1 MAIVELSKIT
11 LYGAASQKAPTIDR
25 LQDLGC
31 VHLIDLAESSGDTP
45 ESRLPSDAHQALRYL
60 ASCTEQRRQVRRTEK
75 FDYQNVVAET
85 MALANSHRDLEDE
98 RDELN
103 RAIAD
108 LEPWGNFQL
117 PENPGIGGLRLWFY
131 VLPLRIMERFAAA
144 RPDAEGG
151 GHAW

>member
-11 LYGAASQKAPTIDR
+11 LYGAASQKASTIDR

-85 MALANSHRDLEDE
+85 MALANSHRDL
-98 RDELN
+98 
-103 RAIAD
+103 
-108 LEPWGNFQL
+108 
-117 PENPGIGGLRLWFY
+117 
-131 VLPLRIMERFAAA
+131 
-144 RPDAEGG
+144 
-151 GHAW
+151 